1 VGGTKFDAEKRGWI
15 ETGVHAG
22 QYSYL
27 TLYLSA
33 YLKVLERD
41 GNTGMAVVQDPLCQ
55 RLQHTARSQLR
66 IQV

>member
-1 VGGTKFDAEKRGWI
+1 VGGTKLDSEKRGWI

-27 TLYLSA
+27 TFYLSA

-41 GNTGMAVVQDPLCQ
+41 GNTGMAVVQDLLCQ
-55 RLQHTARSQLR
+55 RL
-66 IQV
+66 